1 MIRVSA
7 ARVKSELMHGG
18 DDVPELWL
26 GGEIYSIRYP
36 AGVSQWISRNPQ
48 ELLPDLELL
57 PLYNPSGSL
66 PGGINNSE
74 DVHEGGLA
82 CWKETLKLILKFG
95 FCPPPS
101 PLQLLIRKPSSNR
114 SLCYL
119 SHHSEASEHKKGI

>member
-1 MIRVSA
+1 MFLPYLDASYTQVSDMIRVSA

-95 FCPPPS
+95 FCPPS
-101 PLQLLIRKPSSNR
+101 LPLAALNP
-114 SLCYL
+114 
-119 SHHSEASEHKKGI
+119 